1 MGNCDMEE
9 EDVVFKKP
17 YKDMKKHLKPLFV
30 HAKVDGVGMDKVL
43 VDGGVAFNLMR
54 HFLLKKKER

>member
-9 EDVVFKKP
+9 EDIVFKKP
-17 YKDMKKHLKPLFV
+17 YKDMKNHLKPLFV
-30 HAKVDGVGMDKVL
+30 HAKVDRVGMNKVL
-43 VDGGVAFNLMR
+43 VDGGATFNLMR